1 MCIRDRDNGAVAVNK
16 YAEAPGG
23 YYGCIL
29 MDIRMPVMD
38 GLEASRRIRALEI
51 GGRKRTPI
59 IALSA
64 NAFEEDIRLAQEAGI
79 DEYIV
84 KPIDFRKVT
93 AALSVCRSSAR

>member
-1 MCIRDRDNGAVAVNK
+1 
-16 YAEAPGG
+16 
-23 YYGCIL
+23 

-38 GLEASRRIRALEI
+38 GLEASCRIRALETD
-51 GGRKRTPI
+51 GRKRTPI

-64 NAFEEDIRLAQEAGI
+64 NAFEEDLRLAREAGI

-93 AALSVCRSSAR
+93 AALSNCRCLER

>member
-1 MCIRDRDNGAVAVNK
+1 MAVNK

-38 GLEASRRIRALEI
+38 GLESSRRIRALEI